1 MEVHFYKVAEFEY
14 VVVTTFPF
22 ENSCFKEKSLVFSKS
37 VVFV

>member
-1 MEVHFYKVAEFEY
+1 MEVHFYKVAEY
-14 VVVTTFPF
+14 VAVTAFPF